1 MNMHFKVCNETK
13 GNTPVVVLYGEP
25 DVGKTM
31 VAKAA
36 LSVLGIEACIFNGV
50 RRDFLIH
57 LASQSSL
64 GLMFDDPNKIQ
75 EVESLIVD
83 FYNNINRGGFKRG
96 VETPRC
102 GVMLACNFSLGRL
115 QR

>member
-1 MNMHFKVCNETK
+1 MHFKVCFETK
-13 GNTPVVVLYGEP
+13 GNTPVVDLFGEP

-36 LSVLGIEACIFNGV
+36 LSVLGIEACTFNGV
-50 RRDFLIH
+50 RREFLIH

-75 EVESLIVD
+75 EVESLIVTS
-83 FYNNINRGGFKRG
+83 RGRSAKRG
-96 VETPRC
+96 TVIVHVRMFVC
-102 GVMLACNFSLGRL
+102 LSV
-115 QR
+115 